1 MQTATSVYTVT
12 SEAKTTLL
20 GEGYGPM
27 KESASGTTCPHCGSD
42 SISHDAT
49 AAQQRIEELEA
60 QLQMYSEK
68 ASETGMLNM
77 AS

>member
-12 SEAKTTLL
+12 SKAKTTLL
-20 GEGYGPM
+20 GEEYGPM
-27 KESASGTTCPHCGSD
+27 KESVSGTPCPHCGSD
-42 SISHDAT
+42 SVSHDAT

-60 QLQMYSEK
+60 QLLIYSEK
-68 ASETGMLNM
+68 ASETGMFNM